1 MIMLP
6 VRPALLASIGALA
19 LTACQEAAAPPATP
33 DTPAAQEVVED
44 VPEEIDVKLPQMVCG
59 PKGFVQQDDTRES
72 LAARFGAENIA
83 EEDLPWVDSTETALV
98 LFPNEPATR
107 AELFWLDKTSGGPVY
122 VRVGGENSQWI
133 GAGGLFV
140 GASLAD
146 VEAANGGP
154 FEMMGFENHNS
165 GEVVDWLG
173 GAFAAKPGDT
183 CEFAMALGLPADAAS
198 EVIAPVSGDPGKTYR
213 SDSPEI
219 RAANPSVDVLA
230 VQFFDQPQ

>member
-1 MIMLP
+1 MIKLAL
-6 VRPALLASIGALA
+6 RPALLASIGVLA
-19 LTACQEAAAPPATP
+19 LTACQEGAAPPAAPETA
-33 DTPAAQEVVED
+33 TEVAAEEPVG
-44 VPEEIDVKLPQMVCG
+44 EIDIKLPQMVCG
-59 PKGFVQQDDTRES
+59 PDGFVQRDDTRES
-72 LAARFGAENIA
+72 LAARFGAENIT

-98 LFPNEPATR
+98 LFPDEPATR
-107 AELFWLDKTSGGPVY
+107 AELFWLDKTSGGSVY

-133 GAGGLFV
+133 GPGGLYI

-173 GAFAAKPGDT
+173 GTFAAKPGDT
-183 CEFAMALGLPADAAS
+183 CEFAMALGLPADAAT

-213 SDSPEI
+213 SDSAEI

-230 VQFFDQPQ
+230 VQFFDQPR

>member
-1 MIMLP
+1 MIKLAL
-6 VRPALLASIGALA
+6 RPALLASIGALA
-19 LTACQEAAAPPATP
+19 LTACQEAAAPPAAP
-33 DTPAAQEVVED
+33 EAAEPEVAAEETAD
-44 VPEEIDVKLPQMVCG
+44 EIDVKLPQMVCG
-59 PKGFVQQDDTRES
+59 PDGFVQQDDTRES

-83 EEDLPWVDSTETALV
+83 EESLPWVDSTETALV
-98 LFPNEPATR
+98 LFPSEPATR
-107 AELFWLDKTSGGPVY
+107 TELFWLDKTSGGPVY

-133 GAGGLFV
+133 GAGGLFI
-140 GASLAD
+140 GATLAD

-183 CEFAMALGLPADAAS
+183 CEFAMALGLPADAAT

-230 VQFFDQPQ
+230 VQFFDQPR

>member
-1 MIMLP
+1 MHKLAF
-6 VRPALLASIGALA
+6 RPALLASMGALV
-19 LTACQEAAAPPATP
+19 LTACQEAAAPPAAPETATT
-33 DTPAAQEVVED
+33 DVAVEEPAG
-44 VPEEIDVKLPQMVCG
+44 EIDVKLPQMACG
-59 PKGFVQQDDTRES
+59 PDGFVQQDDTRES
-72 LAARFGAENIA
+72 LAARFGAENLA
-83 EEDLPWVDSTETALV
+83 EEALRWVDSTETALV

-133 GAGGLFV
+133 GPGGLYI

-183 CEFAMALGLPADAAS
+183 CEFAMALGLPADAATD
-198 EVIAPVSGDPGKTYR
+198 VIAPVSGDPGKTYR

-219 RAANPSVDVLA
+219 RSANPSVDVLA
-230 VQFFDQPQ
+230 VQFFDQPR